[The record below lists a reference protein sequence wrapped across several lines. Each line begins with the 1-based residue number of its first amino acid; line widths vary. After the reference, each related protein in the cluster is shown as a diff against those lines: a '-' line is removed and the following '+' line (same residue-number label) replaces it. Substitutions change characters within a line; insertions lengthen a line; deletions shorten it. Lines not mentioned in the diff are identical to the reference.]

1 MYVNLIE
8 SVLVKKS
15 EKFLFAF
22 DSKIKTL
29 LRSYTLVQITEQ
41 ISGIINDTKWM
52 IVYKTSKWYMWIDH

>member
-1 MYVNLIE
+1 VYVNLIE